1 MWVAAWAGCV
11 ATGSRCR
18 PSIVVYVPE
27 RAFNGVMRVT
37 LHAG

>member
-1 MWVAAWAGCV
+1 V
-11 ATGSRCR
+11 GSGVSRLRREFPFWR
-18 PSIVVYVPE
+18 PNIVVYVPE